1 MKVVIGFPVILAA
14 FLAIYM
20 AVGLGFLL
28 YGILF
33 QFEDLRAIADQHGDI
48 WFLIF
53 VGTLIWAWPLL
64 IILMAKE
71 GFDLDSGEELEIIP
85 DPIPEIT
92 TPAPDWDGF
101 NAAMLSNTEFNQI
114 TGVVLGLAPT
124 VALGIPAALAQV
136 STNGVT
142 AFALVFNAFCQIG
155 NVSISQRE
163 AWANI
168 AESFNLPIE
177 FIGVVRG

>member
-1 MKVVIGFPVILAA
+1 MQRNLTTLFLQSTGAVTPLHWVNNAPDFTGFTEP
-14 FLAIYM
+14 
-20 AVGLGFLL
+20 
-28 YGILF
+28 
-33 QFEDLRAIADQHGDI
+33 
-48 WFLIF
+48 
-53 VGTLIWAWPLL
+53 TLSVLQQAWQD
-64 IILMAKE
+64 
-71 GFDLDSGEELEIIP
+71 FLDSGEELEIIP

-114 TGVVLGLAPT
+114 TGVVLSLAPT

-142 AFALVFNAFCQIG
+142 AFGLVFNAFCQIG
-155 NVSISQRE
+155 DVSSEQRGI
-163 AWANI
+163 WANI